1 MNEWINE
8 WNSNNL
14 FLDIPQL
21 TLTDITLV
29 THLISRC
36 RNFADIKLAR
46 IRNLREE
53 RNLTLFQISDLLY
66 ERSHSGRSTS
76 FSHRVLFII
85 AFKKRRKRPRKKK
98 GEVQKLLRSDW
109 LSIATHF
116 VLGQSERK
124 EKKNTRDW
132 LVGGFPR
139 FAPAARTSAMW
150 YDWLIW
156 SSPRIVIGHYSHLV
170 SMLLNWTW
178 DLIGLEMNCC
188 DWLMHNS
195 LGKVLVSVGHS
206 EKAPAGVVYRKR
218 HLKVCLDTF
227 SLVVGNLQANYA
239 IIF

>member
-85 AFKKRRKRPRKKK
+85 AFKKRRKRTRKKK
-98 GEVQKLLRSDW
+98 GEVQKHLRSDW

-124 EKKNTRDW
+124 EKKKHSRLASRRFPALRTRSTYKCYV
-132 LVGGFPR
+132 LRLAHLIV
-139 FAPAARTSAMW
+139 SA
-150 YDWLIW
+150 
-156 SSPRIVIGHYSHLV
+156 H
-170 SMLLNWTW
+170 
-178 DLIGLEMNCC
+178 C
-188 DWLMHNS
+188 DWPL
-195 LGKVLVSVGHS
+195 
-206 EKAPAGVVYRKR
+206 
-218 HLKVCLDTF
+218 
-227 SLVVGNLQANYA
+227 
-239 IIF
+239 